1 MKCIQNLIAATL
13 IKNGFAQCSG
23 IRITQD
29 ILQAKR
35 FVVDVDIPVSS
46 LLPFLGKYLASNC
59 QGYSGIADDHPLE
72 MYCRSAHLLSAG
84 PVNLSSLRFSVPL
97 TLTHLRL
104 LSGQPELLHSG
115 PNRDRLEYVF
125 YRTSTAGKDL
135 ILGLVEKGS
144 DFLSF
149 IFDRLQTCLMAVMPL
164 ARSLL
169 EKVLENS
176 VTRPLCEFISERS
189 GVAARI
195 VVEKVV
201 PGMVDEILCNGWT
214 VETLSEADKYLIH
227 LQRYLSGRVM
237 KRHIYAEIHQPES
250 GVSTVSTL
258 AGKYSAPVIVTEY
271 RLTGIKCDVIFQK
284 AINHAVKTL
293 QDVKCSRDQDALYM

>member
-23 IRITQD
+23 IHISQD
-29 ILQAKR
+29 ILQAKQ

-46 LLPFLGKYLASNC
+46 LLPFLGKYLASHC
-59 QGYSGIADDHPLE
+59 HEYSGSADDHPLA
-72 MYCRSAHLLSAG
+72 MFCRNAHLLSAG

-104 LSGQPELLHSG
+104 LIGNPELLHSG

-125 YRTSTAGKDL
+125 YRTSTTGKDL
-135 ILGLVEKGS
+135 ILALVEKGS
-144 DFLSF
+144 DFINF
-149 IFDRLQTCLMAVMPL
+149 ILDRLQTCLMAVMPL

-169 EKVLENS
+169 DKVLENS
-176 VTRPLCEFISERS
+176 VTRPLCEFMSERS
-189 GVAARI
+189 GVTAKI

-201 PGMVDEILCNGWT
+201 PGIVDEILCTGWT
-214 VETLSEADKYLIH
+214 VETLSQADKYLIH
-227 LQRYLSGRVM
+227 LKRYLSGRVM
-237 KRHIYAEIHQPES
+237 KRHIYAEIFQPECE
-250 GVSTVSTL
+250 VSTESTL
-258 AGKYSAPVIVTEY
+258 VGKYSAPVIVTEY
-271 RLTGIKCDVIFQK
+271 RLTSIKCDAIFQK

-293 QDVKCSRDQDALYM
+293 QDVKCSRDLDALYM

>member
-23 IRITQD
+23 IRITQEL
-29 ILQAKR
+29 LQAKQ

-46 LLPFLGKYLASNC
+46 LLPFLGKYLASHC
-59 QGYSGIADDHPLE
+59 QEYSGSADDHPLG
-72 MYCRSAHLLSAG
+72 MYCRNAHLLSAG

-115 PNRDRLEYVF
+115 SNRDRLEYVF
-125 YRTSTAGKDL
+125 YRTSTYGKDL

-144 DFLSF
+144 DFISF

-164 ARSLL
+164 ARTLRD
-169 EKVLENS
+169 KVLENS

-189 GVAARI
+189 GLTARI
-195 VVEKVV
+195 VVEKVG
-201 PGMVDEILCNGWT
+201 PGMIDEILCTGWT
-214 VETLSEADKYLIH
+214 VETLSEADKYLVH

-237 KRHIYAEIHQPES
+237 KRHIYAEILQPES
-250 GVSTVSTL
+250 EVLTVSTL
-258 AGKYSAPVIVTEY
+258 AGKHSAPVIVTEY
-271 RLTGIKCDVIFQK
+271 RLTGIKCDAIFQK

-293 QDVKCSRDQDALYM
+293 QDVKCSRDHDALYM